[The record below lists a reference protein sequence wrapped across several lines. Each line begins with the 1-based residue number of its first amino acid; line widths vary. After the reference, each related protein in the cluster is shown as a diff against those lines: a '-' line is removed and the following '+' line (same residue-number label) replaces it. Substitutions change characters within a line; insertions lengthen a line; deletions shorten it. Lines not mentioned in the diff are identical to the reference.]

1 MKNISSNVF
10 VLIVGLCL
18 ALTGY
23 SAEFKKP
30 LTFPH
35 GKSSTIVKG
44 SVIRGDR
51 DVYLIRVRAG
61 QVMSVSITALEKN
74 AAFSIYE
81 PKTEDAIPGTEEEN
95 DPTEWSGT
103 LSKSGE
109 YRIVVGGT
117 RGNASYQLQVKV
129 E

>member
-1 MKNISSNVF
+1 
-10 VLIVGLCL
+10 
-18 ALTGY
+18 
-23 SAEFKKP
+23 
-30 LTFPH
+30 
-35 GKSSTIVKG
+35 
-44 SVIRGDR
+44 
-51 DVYLIRVRAG
+51 
-61 QVMSVSITALEKN
+61 MSVSITALEKN

-81 PKTEDAIPGTEEEN
+81 PKTEDTIPGTEEEN

>member
-1 MKNISSNVF
+1 MKKISSNVLA
-10 VLIVGLCL
+10 LIVGLCL

-30 LTFPH
+30 LIFPH

-44 SVIRGDR
+44 SIIRGDR

-61 QVMSVSITALEKN
+61 QVLSVSITALEKN
-74 AAFSIYE
+74 AVFSIYE